1 MIWRSTTRMGS
12 DEIEVFNRGRSRRAA
27 IIMQNKRLTVFNLP
41 ELSRSSVEWLRCRQY
56 SYSRL
61 FSF

>member
-56 SYSRL
+56 S
-61 FSF
+61 